1 MHPGTPDPAMAD
13 LRIASADLEDE
24 SLQALIRLHLSAM
37 RAHSPA
43 DSVHALDA
51 SALAEPGVDL
61 FVLSDGGRALAMG
74 ALRRIDGT
82 SFEIKSM
89 RTLPDHTGRGFG
101 RAVLEHLIAVA
112 TQRGARRLSLETG
125 SGASFEPALSL
136 YRSRGFQSGPAFGGY
151 AATDFNQFL
160 HLDLGESQ

>member
-1 MHPGTPDPAMAD
+1 MAEI
-13 LRIASADLEDE
+13 RIASADLDDQ
-24 SLQALIRLHLSAM
+24 SLQTLIRIHLSAM
-37 RAHSPA
+37 RANSPA

-51 SALAEPGVDL
+51 SALAGTGVDL

-101 RAVLEHLIAVA
+101 RAILDHLIAVA

-125 SGASFEPALSL
+125 SGAPFEPALSL
-136 YRSRGFQSGPAFGGY
+136 YRSRGFRSGPAFGGY

-160 HLDLGESQ
+160 HLDLGVSQ

>member
-1 MHPGTPDPAMAD
+1 MAD
-13 LRIASADLEDE
+13 LRIASADLEDQ

-51 SALAEPGVDL
+51 LALAEPGVDL
-61 FVLSDGGRALAMG
+61 FALSDGGRALAMG

-89 RTLPDHTGRGFG
+89 RTLPDYTGRGFG

-112 TQRGARRLSLETG
+112 RQRGARRVSLETG
-125 SGASFEPALSL
+125 SGAPFEPALSL